1 MFLNSF
7 LTLQSDEGNE
17 HLLHGDAT
25 MLECIPVVGHVVVVI
40 VRVGKETVARREDI
54 AVLRLGEGSNTLRG
68 SLISK
73 TSLGLYFRFLP
84 SL

>member
-54 AVLRLGEGSNTLRG
+54 GRTQVGRGEQHLARFFDFKNFLRVVFQVLA
-68 SLISK
+68 
-73 TSLGLYFRFLP
+73 
-84 SL
+84 